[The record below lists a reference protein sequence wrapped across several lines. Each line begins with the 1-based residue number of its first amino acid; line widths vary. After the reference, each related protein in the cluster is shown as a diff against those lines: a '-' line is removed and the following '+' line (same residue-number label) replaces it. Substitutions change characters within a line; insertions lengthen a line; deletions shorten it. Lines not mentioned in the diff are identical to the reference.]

1 LITPSTKLLE
11 EQSRNIGL
19 KKAIKHTDNTLI
31 GLSNDLKLAEKLMR
45 QGDPKCLER
54 YKSLVQTFQNLN
66 DYDTSS
72 YFQGKC
78 LNFSIEHKFKTGEI
92 DALIGLGI
100 CEEKVYQEK
109 KAKDYLEQA
118 LNKAIEAQD

>member
-1 LITPSTKLLE
+1 M
-11 EQSRNIGL
+11 
-19 KKAIKHTDNTLI
+19 H
-31 GLSNDLKLAEKLMR
+31 LSKDLRDAEDLMR
-45 QGDPKCLER
+45 TGDPKCLER
-54 YKSLVQTFQNLN
+54 YKSLVVTFQSLN

-78 LNFSIEHKFKTGEI
+78 LNFSIEHKFKMGEI

-118 LNKAIEAQD
+118 LNKAIEAQDQKGINKVSKELMRIYDEIATEYQL